1 MASSAGAV
9 TAFAKPVIGTIVPAP
24 ACFAILGYILSPVS
38 NALKKILN
46 IPFTLDSYTQHA
58 LEGKTT
64 SKAAS
69 YVSIKDG
76 EGAVYYG
83 AGIDSDI
90 ITSSIKALVS
100 AINLMIRSQ

>member
-1 MASSAGAV
+1 MYTESAEGNGRLDA
-9 TAFAKPVIGTIVPAP
+9 
-24 ACFAILGYILSPVS
+24 VS

-69 YVSIKDG
+69 YVSIIDDDG
-76 EGAVYYG
+76 MEYFG

-100 AINLMIRSQ
+100 AINLMIQSQ